1 MFFNLAVVLLI
12 LWLLVS
18 EFLWESCVCKCVCLH
33 ICVRFLCFSFGSFFL
48 LVHLFVFILFRVI
61 RAFNLFLHA
70 RLFSNERGQERD
82 LVDLSGW
89 GGGKELGAV

>member
-1 MFFNLAVVLLI
+1 MCANVCVSTSACSSCAFPLA
-12 LWLLVS
+12 
-18 EFLWESCVCKCVCLH
+18 
-33 ICVRFLCFSFGSFFL
+33 FFL

-61 RAFNLFLHA
+61 RAFNLFLHV